1 MSDSDL
7 QQTHG
12 LTPDLI
18 QSLLDN
24 QTRELEL
31 KSVELSLQ
39 KQQDIHGFEFGKE
52 ALRLKAEDR
61 KLQREHDF
69 KVKKSRYL
77 LIGSLML
84 LVSGIIVF
92 ALNSNNS
99 PVAMEIIKAIVYL
112 AGGGL
117 GGYGLAK
124 SSNSKETN
132 SEGNSNE

>member
-1 MSDSDL
+1 MNNNDL
-7 QQTHG
+7 PQTHD

-18 QSLLDN
+18 RTLLENQSK
-24 QTRELEL
+24 ELEL
-31 KSVELSLQ
+31 KSIELSLQ

-52 ALRLKAEDR
+52 ALRIKAEDR

-84 LVSGIIVF
+84 LVSGIIVY

-99 PVAMEIIKAIVYL
+99 PVALEIIKAIVYL

-124 SSNSKETN
+124 SSNPKDANVEN
-132 SEGNSNE
+132 DQN

>member
-1 MSDSDL
+1 MNNNDL
-7 QQTHG
+7 PQTHD

-18 QSLLDN
+18 RTLLENQSK
-24 QTRELEL
+24 ELEL
-31 KSVELSLQ
+31 KSIELSLQ

-52 ALRLKAEDR
+52 ALRIKAEDR

-84 LVSGIIVF
+84 LVSGIIVY

-99 PVAMEIIKAIVYL
+99 PVALEIIKAIVYL

-124 SSNSKETN
+124 SSNPKDSN
-132 SEGNSNE
+132 SENDQN

>member
-1 MSDSDL
+1 MNNNDL
-7 QQTHG
+7 PQTHD
-12 LTPDLI
+12 LTPDLVRTLLEN
-18 QSLLDN
+18 QSK
-24 QTRELEL
+24 ELEL
-31 KSVELSLQ
+31 KSIELSLQ

-52 ALRLKAEDR
+52 ALRIKAEDR

-84 LVSGIIVF
+84 LVSGIIVY

-99 PVAMEIIKAIVYL
+99 PVALEIIKAIVYL

-124 SSNSKETN
+124 SNNSKDSNSEN
-132 SEGNSNE
+132 DQN

>member
-1 MSDSDL
+1 MNNNEL
-7 QQTHG
+7 QQSHE

-18 QSLLDN
+18 RTLLENQSK
-24 QTRELEL
+24 ELEL

-52 ALRLKAEDR
+52 ALRIKAEDR

-77 LIGSLML
+77 LIGGLTV
-84 LVSGIIVF
+84 LVSGIIIY
-92 ALNSNNS
+92 ALDSGNS

-124 SSNSKETN
+124 SGNSKIPD
-132 SEGNSNE
+132 SENNQNE

>member
-1 MSDSDL
+1 MNNNDL
-7 QQTHG
+7 PQTHD

-18 QSLLDN
+18 RTLLENQSK
-24 QTRELEL
+24 ELEL

-52 ALRLKAEDR
+52 ALRIKAEDR

-77 LIGSLML
+77 LIGGLML
-84 LVSGIIVF
+84 LVSGIIVY

-99 PVAMEIIKAIVYL
+99 PVALEIIKAIVYL

-124 SSNSKETN
+124 SSNQKDANAE
-132 SEGNSNE
+132 NEQN

>member
-1 MSDSDL
+1 MNNDDL
-7 QQTHG
+7 PQTHN

-18 QSLLDN
+18 STLLENQSK
-24 QTRELEL
+24 ELEL
-31 KSVELSLQ
+31 KSIELSLQ
-39 KQQDIHGFEFGKE
+39 KQQDIHSFEFGKE
-52 ALRLKAEDR
+52 ALRIKAEDR

-84 LVSGIIVF
+84 LVSGIIVY

-99 PVAMEIIKAIVYL
+99 AVALEIIKAIVYL

-124 SSNSKETN
+124 STDPKNEN
-132 SEGNSNE
+132 SENDQN